1 MAGQSGENC
10 YGKRPTKELVVGT
23 SSCCTGEGQLL
34 RAIAL
39 RMGNRGIP
47 CRVEKRNGNLSLVA
61 AA

>member
-1 MAGQSGENC
+1 MSGQSGDNY

-23 SSCCTGEGQLL
+23 SSCPGEGQLL

-61 AA
+61 TA